1 MAPGRN
7 KPPDKCRSNFA
18 CCKQKPATTAVCVIC
33 DEAYHLSCLKNKNE
47 NFKFIG
53 NNLIV
58 CSEHSDR
65 NITSKIDEDV
75 LSESASL
82 LIAQIKLKKS
92 EDVRY
97 DLLAE
102 TSNKT
107 QDLQETDSI
116 DESDLELL
124 KTENM
129 LLRRLVSELTEK
141 NDLLKEKL
149 QNTRSKTDN
158 NVLTY
163 SDAMKYS
170 RPIHKKIPK
179 ISVRKNNNSNIDVMK
194 SVIECLTAEKNIQ
207 TKNIYVNKNEEVI
220 ISCLNENSAVLTET
234 VLKEKLED
242 QCDVMKNELNNPKI
256 KILGIDNH
264 ANMDIKDIEK
274 DINERNF
281 SYFEKGGQ
289 VLHMYKNNYN
299 SLSTVIMEV
308 PADIYKHIREN
319 NNKVFVGYQQCKA
332 YDLVNVCPCF
342 KCGRFGHSAR
352 KCQNEFLCLKCSG
365 KHNTCNCDKDYAKC
379 INCHYSNTKY
389 KSKLDTKHHTYD
401 SNLCSI
407 LKKKIDRYIDSIDY
421 PIKPTLPETES
432 IYHSIELANRRKVST
447 EANNVVDSE
456 QQENDT
462 PRNKTKPETGHN
474 RRPITRRDPQIPL
487 NHLKPQSSA
496 LSPANKSDK
505 NKIKK

>member
-18 CCKQKPATTAVCVIC
+18 CCKQKPATTAVYVIC

-58 CSEHSDR
+58 CSKHSDR
-65 NITSKIDEDV
+65 NITSKIDENV

-92 EDVRY
+92 EDVR
-97 DLLAE
+97 
-102 TSNKT
+102 N
-107 QDLQETDSI
+107 
-116 DESDLELL
+116 
-124 KTENM
+124 
-129 LLRRLVSELTEK
+129 V
-141 NDLLKEKL
+141 KEINHS
-149 QNTRSKTDN
+149 QTRPSQT
-158 NVLTY
+158 
-163 SDAMKYS
+163 
-170 RPIHKKIPK
+170 RPIHKKIPN
-179 ISVRKNNNSNIDVMK
+179 ISIRKNNNSNIDVM
-194 SVIECLTAEKNIQ
+194 N
-207 TKNIYVNKNEEVI
+207 
-220 ISCLNENSAVLTET
+220 
-234 VLKEKLED
+234 
-242 QCDVMKNELNNPKI
+242 
-256 KILGIDNH
+256 
-264 ANMDIKDIEK
+264 
-274 DINERNF
+274 
-281 SYFEKGGQ
+281 
-289 VLHMYKNNYN
+289 
-299 SLSTVIMEV
+299 
-308 PADIYKHIREN
+308 
-319 NNKVFVGYQQCKA
+319 
-332 YDLVNVCPCF
+332 
-342 KCGRFGHSAR
+342 
-352 KCQNEFLCLKCSG
+352 
-365 KHNTCNCDKDYAKC
+365 
-379 INCHYSNTKY
+379 NTKY

-432 IYHSIELANRRKVST
+432 IYHSIELANRRKAST

-462 PRNKTKPETGHN
+462 PRNKTKPETEHN

-496 LSPANKSDK
+496 LLPANKSDK